1 MEEWVTLILRRR
13 DALVCN
19 MCAKTI
25 ENQQVHMYVDVDY
38 EVEEVY
44 CEECWEKE
52 RSGEDEN

>member
-1 MEEWVTLILRRR
+1 MEEWVTIILRKG
-13 DALVCN
+13 DALVCS
-19 MCAKTI
+19 MCGKVI

-38 EVEEVY
+38 EIEEVL